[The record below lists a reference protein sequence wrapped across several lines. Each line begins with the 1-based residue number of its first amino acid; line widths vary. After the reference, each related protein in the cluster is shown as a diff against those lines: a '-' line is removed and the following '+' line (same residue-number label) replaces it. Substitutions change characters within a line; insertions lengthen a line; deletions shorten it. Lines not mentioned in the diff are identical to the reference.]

1 MEAERDIP
9 TVGIAVQ
16 PFKDLVNQ
24 HKEKKGMPNL
34 RMEYVNYPVWGKTPE
49 QLREYVEGTSPE
61 TGNPFMPEILS
72 LLTTPLAPEDTK
84 TDLIKQ
90 TAGPSTYG
98 PDTEDNLRQFF
109 IDNQMTDYLPII
121 LPTEERVEAMLKG
134 TSHDPDEVVGKM
146 APTPEY
152 FEAWSYTV
160 RTVAINA
167 VMAGAKPEYFPVI
180 LAVASAGIESLSSSD
195 NSFASFLV
203 INGPVRDE
211 IGMNYMYGAM
221 GPFSQA
227 NSTIGRAWT
236 LLSLNGGNAGKPG
249 VNYMAVVGNPTNWVN
264 VIVAE
269 NEADSPW
276 QPFSV
281 QKGFKPDE
289 NVVSIFVGWGLL
301 SSANSA
307 KVAWTKEMDLAGQMK
322 ALSDDQGWLF
332 GATFVL
338 SPVIANLVRDQGYDS
353 VDKLVDYLW
362 KPGPGQEQPH
372 FRDNRSINVLVTGT
386 SNNLYWDYGGARYMK
401 SVKIDDWR

>member
-1 MEAERDIP
+1 MESERGIP

-16 PFKDLVNQ
+16 PFKDLVNKQ
-24 HKEKKGMPNL
+24 KEKRGMPNL
-34 RMEYVNYPVWGKTPE
+34 RMEFVNYPVWGKTPE

-72 LLTTPLAPEDTK
+72 QLTTPLAPEDTK
-84 TDLIKQ
+84 TGEVKQ

-98 PDTEDNLRQFF
+98 PDTEENLRQFF

-121 LPTEERVEAMLKG
+121 LPTKEKVDAMLAA

-146 APTPEY
+146 APTPGY
-152 FEAWSYTV
+152 FESWSYTV
-160 RTVAINA
+160 RTVAVNA

-180 LAVASAGIESLSSSD
+180 LAVASAGVESLSSSD
-195 NSFASFLV
+195 NSFASFLI
-203 INGPVRDE
+203 INGPIRDE
-211 IGMNYMYGAM
+211 IGMNYSYGAM
-221 GPFSQA
+221 GPFSRA

-249 VNYMAVVGNPTNWVN
+249 INYMAVVGNPTNWVN
-264 VIVAE
+264 VIIAE

-289 NVVSIFVGWGLL
+289 NVVSIFVGWGVL

-307 KVAWTKEMDLAGQMK
+307 KVAWTKEIDFAGQMK
-322 ALSDDQGWLF
+322 ALSDDQGALF

-338 SPVIANLVRDQGYDS
+338 SPVVANLVKDQGYDTM
-353 VDKLVDYLW
+353 DKLVKYIYQA
-362 KPGPGQEQPH
+362 PGQEKPH
-372 FRDNRSINVLVTGT
+372 FRDTRSINVLVTGT

-401 SVKIDDWR
+401 SVKIDDWK

>member
-1 MEAERDIP
+1 MESERGIP

-16 PFKDLVNQ
+16 PFKNLVNKQ
-24 HKEKKGMPNL
+24 KIKRGMPNL
-34 RMEYVNYPVWGKTPE
+34 RMEFVNYPVWGKTPE
-49 QLREYVEGTSPE
+49 QLQKYVEGTSPE

-72 LLTTPLAPEDTK
+72 KLTTPLAPGDKK
-84 TDLIKQ
+84 TGIIKQ

-98 PDTEDNLRQFF
+98 PDTEDNLRRFF
-109 IDNQMTDYLPII
+109 IDNHMTDYLPII
-121 LPTEERVEAMLKG
+121 LPTKEKVDAMLKA
-134 TSHDPDEVVGKM
+134 TSHDPDEVVGKI
-146 APTPEY
+146 APTPGY
-152 FEAWSYTV
+152 FESWSYTV
-160 RTVAINA
+160 RTVAVNA
-167 VMAGAKPEYFPVI
+167 VMAGAKPEYFPAI

-203 INGPVRDE
+203 FNGPIRDE
-211 IGMNYMYGAM
+211 LGMNYRYGAM
-221 GPFSQA
+221 GPFSEA

-264 VIVAE
+264 IIIPE
-269 NEADSPW
+269 NEQDSPW
-276 QPFSV
+276 KPFSV
-281 QKGFKPDE
+281 QKGFKPNE
-289 NVVSIFVGWGLL
+289 NVVSIFVGWGVL

-307 KVAWTKEMDLAGQMK
+307 KVAWTKEIDFAGQMK

-338 SPVIANLVRDQGYDS
+338 SPVVANLVKDEGYDS
-353 VDKLVDYLW
+353 MDKLVKFLYQA
-362 KPGPGQEQPH
+362 PGQKKPH
-372 FRDNRSINVLVTGT
+372 FRDTRSINVLVTGT